1 LAIDALKLTDV
12 DTYYG
17 DSHVLHGVGFA
28 LEEKRVLA
36 LLGRNGAGKTTC
48 ISSIMGFLA
57 PRKGEISLFGTPIGG
72 LAPEAISRLGIGLV
86 PQGRRIFPSLSVR
99 ENLIIARQRE
109 KESEK
114 PWTYD
119 RILDLFPSLAER
131 SRQLA
136 GLLSGGEQ
144 QMLAIGRALIGN
156 PRVLLLDEPSE
167 GLAPLIVAEVA
178 RTIKQLKDGG
188 QSIVLVE
195 QNSGLALDVAD
206 QVVIFNTGRACSR
219 ARLMKCATTT
229 ISSHSTSVCSTLI
242 KKTGHRRSA
251 ADNKTRQQGV
261 KCASKNRILAAISS
275 LRSASLRARKQ
286 RAQR

>member
-1 LAIDALKLTDV
+1 MSGRVRCTLATDALKLTGV

-48 ISSIMGFLA
+48 ISSIMGFLT
-57 PRKGEISLFGTPIGG
+57 PRKGEITLFGTSITG
-72 LAPEAISRLGIGLV
+72 LTPEVISRLGIGLV
-86 PQGRRIFPSLSVR
+86 PQGRRIFGSLSVR

-109 KESEK
+109 REVEK
-114 PWTYD
+114 PWTLD
-119 RILDLFPSLAER
+119 RIFNLFPKLAER

-136 GLLSGGEQ
+136 GFLSGGEQ
-144 QMLAIGRALIGN
+144 QMLAIARALIGN

-178 RTIKQLKDGG
+178 RTIKQLKDAG
-188 QSIVLVE
+188 QSIILVE

-206 QVVIFNTGRACSR
+206 QVVVFNTGRC
-219 ARLMKCATTT
+219 
-229 ISSHSTSVCSTLI
+229 VF
-242 KKTGHRRSA
+242 TGTANEVRNNDDLLVQHL
-251 ADNKTRQQGV
+251 GV
-261 KCASKNRILAAISS
+261 FLAH
-275 LRSASLRARKQ
+275 
-286 RAQR
+286 

>member
-1 LAIDALKLTDV
+1 MTWIQRSISPRPLRCCITGKSLSTARVTRSSPMKERARCILAIEVLKLTDL

-99 ENLIIARQRE
+99 ENLIIAHQRE

-114 PWTYD
+114 
-119 RILDLFPSLAER
+119 
-131 SRQLA
+131 
-136 GLLSGGEQ
+136 
-144 QMLAIGRALIGN
+144 
-156 PRVLLLDEPSE
+156 
-167 GLAPLIVAEVA
+167 
-178 RTIKQLKDGG
+178 
-188 QSIVLVE
+188 
-195 QNSGLALDVAD
+195 
-206 QVVIFNTGRACSR
+206 
-219 ARLMKCATTT
+219 
-229 ISSHSTSVCSTLI
+229 
-242 KKTGHRRSA
+242 
-251 ADNKTRQQGV
+251 
-261 KCASKNRILAAISS
+261 
-275 LRSASLRARKQ
+275 
-286 RAQR
+286 